1 MSLADIFR
9 DELAKEFQQRLTR
22 QSDEASEKTNDY
34 ALKLESATGADLFKY
49 FLLINVAAIE
59 KYITQTRIQAELSF
73 RLSKRVAIWAF
84 VLIAGG
90 VVLAIY
96 SAFINKSGGL
106 TPALVATLAGVFTQ
120 LISGVFF
127 YLYNRTLQQF
137 NLFGDKISAAQRLAM
152 SLLVNGSISDSAKR
166 DDSSA
171 GLATALLHAGVAPIT
186 PTPEPQQTPAG
197 SGGT

>member
-1 MSLADIFR
+1 MGIADIFR
-9 DELAKEFQQRLTR
+9 DQLAKEFHQRLTR
-22 QSDEASEKTNDY
+22 QADEAAEKTSDY
-34 ALKLESATGADLFKY
+34 ALKLESATGPDLFKY

-59 KYITQTRIQAELSF
+59 KYTTQTRIQAELSF
-73 RLSKRVAIWAF
+73 RLSKRVALWAF

-90 VVLAIY
+90 VALSIY
-96 SAFINKSGGL
+96 SAFFNKAGGL
-106 TPALVATLAGVFTQ
+106 TPAVVATLAGVFTQ

-152 SLLVNGSISDSAKR
+152 SLLVNGSISDGGKR

-171 GLATALLHAGVAPIT
+171 GLATALLHAGAAPISSS
-186 PTPEPQQTPAG
+186 PQPSPAG
-197 SGGT
+197 PAGA

>member
-1 MSLADIFR
+1 MSFADLFR
-9 DELAKEFQQRLTR
+9 DQLAKEFHQRLNR
-22 QSDEASEKTNDY
+22 QADEAAEKTTDY
-34 ALKLESATGADLFKY
+34 SQKLEAATGADLFKY

-96 SAFINKSGGL
+96 SAFFKEGGL
-106 TPALVATLAGVFTQ
+106 TPAIIATCAGVFTQ
-120 LISGVFF
+120 MISGVFF

-137 NLFGDKISAAQRLAM
+137 NLFGDKITAAQRLAM
-152 SLLVNGSISDSAKR
+152 SLLVNGSIADAAKR

-171 GLATALLHAGVAPIT
+171 DLATALLHAGVAPA
-186 PTPEPQQTPAG
+186 PPSPQPQPSPGAP
-197 SGGT
+197 GGA

>member
-1 MSLADIFR
+1 MSFADIFR

-34 ALKLESATGADLFKY
+34 AQKLETATGADLFKY

-73 RLSKRVAIWAF
+73 RLSKRVALWAF

-90 VVLAIY
+90 VALAIY
-96 SAFINKSGGL
+96 SAFFNKGGGL
-106 TPALVATLAGVFTQ
+106 TPAVVATLAGVFTQ

-152 SLLVNGSISDSAKR
+152 SLLVNGSIADSAKR

-171 GLATALLHAGVAPIT
+171 GLATALLHAGVAPVS
-186 PTPEPQQTPAG
+186 PSPQPQPSPSG
-197 SGGT
+197 SGGA

>member
-9 DELAKEFQQRLTR
+9 DELAREFQQRLTR
-22 QSDEASEKTNDY
+22 QSDEASEKTSDY
-34 ALKLESATGADLFKY
+34 AQKLEAATGADLFKY

-59 KYITQTRIQAELSF
+59 KYTTQTRIQAELSF

-84 VLIAGG
+84 ILIAGG

-96 SAFINKSGGL
+96 SAFINKSGAL

-152 SLLVNGSISDSAKR
+152 SLLVNGSISDAAKR

-171 GLATALLHAGVAPIT
+171 GLATELLHAGVAPVSST
-186 PTPEPQQTPAG
+186 PPSQPAPAG
-197 SGGT
+197 SGGA